1 MDTIAQRL
9 ATFERA
15 LSTEELAAVWGMRP
29 YTIREWIKGHRL
41 PAYKMGNEWKIDPAD
56 AIKVWERHRSG
67 K

>member
-9 ATFERA
+9 AMFERA
-15 LSTEELAAVWGMRP
+15 LSTEELAAIWGMRP
-29 YTIREWIKGHRL
+29 YTIREWIKSHRL
-41 PAYKMGNEWKIDPAD
+41 PACKMGNEWKIDPAD